1 MSTSSPTDSNRNLE
15 QVPNTGS
22 YQDTKEASIRD
33 FKLCNILLEPLACF
47 AKYPQLLYRLASST
61 EEASTSSAAYDKQ
74 HQGLN
79 ISGNIDFLTYFN
91 ALSTSKWKCYTNL
104 ESAFLHVE
112 LEAVKGEAKGEL
124 QLVGVDEDAVSADWV
139 PHFNLH
145 NDDSAIKQDISVH
158 PIGEAHPFDAS
169 KTPVIFDVEI
179 PFGAVLLASFTLT
192 LAKNSSVRIKNAYY
206 YARVSPQDIRPIKL
220 AIATTTFNNENYIAP
235 NIELFKKEIATK
247 DEPISRASHLFVVD
261 NGRTLVPQEYET
273 DAVSIIPNANVGGS
287 GGFARG
293 MMAALEKGDFTHVL
307 LMDDDVSIQPES
319 FLRTFNLL
327 SLARDTYADA
337 CVNGA
342 MFTIETPNMQ
352 FEDVSQVGPD
362 GQYARIKGNLY
373 MDHLADIAVN
383 EKVIAE
389 RPNTYG
395 AWWFSCIPVAKIVK
409 HGLPLPLF
417 VRLDDVEYGLR
428 LDAHYMTMNGICVWH
443 AGFGDRF
450 RASVDVY
457 QYLRNYLAV
466 MALDNLPFDKLFIL
480 RTRRSMQLYLRM
492 MAYDTAEL
500 MLQALEDYLKGP
512 QFFENPQGE
521 KIMKENGA
529 RNEKLERLPDAL
541 RTATAE
547 HPDYAAPLSAFEID
561 PVMLKENV
569 YVPFWLKLWRT
580 LPYDRHLLPS
590 LLLRKKPATIYYG
603 GFTLPSLALV
613 GTSVL
618 VAADRGGTQAHVRI
632 MDKKR
637 YKSIKRRWKKALK
650 QYKRTYSELRSQ
662 YQQARPNFT
671 SEAFWKEYLDRA
683 LQGTPHPQSDEKK

>member
-1 MSTSSPTDSNRNLE
+1 MNTSSL
-15 QVPNTGS
+15 V
-22 YQDTKEASIRD
+22 D

-47 AKYPQLLYRLASST
+47 SDYPQLLYRAGDK
-61 EEASTSSAAYDKQ
+61 EASYDEA
-74 HQGLN
+74 HHGLN
-79 ISGNIDFLTYFN
+79 VSGKIDFLTYFN
-91 ALSTSKWKCYTNL
+91 ALSTFKWKRYTSL

-112 LEAVKGEAKGEL
+112 LEAVDGEAKGEL
-124 QLVGVDEDAVSADWV
+124 QLIGIDVDAVSADWV
-139 PHFNLH
+139 PRFNLN
-145 NDDSAIKQDISVH
+145 NDESVITQVISTR
-158 PIGEAHPFDAS
+158 PIGEPYPFDAS
-169 KTPVIFDVEI
+169 KGAVLLDIEI
-179 PFGAVLLASFTLT
+179 PFGTLLLASFSLS
-192 LAKNSSVRIKNAYY
+192 LAKGSAVRIRNAYY
-206 YARVSPQDIRPIKL
+206 YVRVSPQNIRPIKL
-220 AIATTTFNNENYIAP
+220 AIVTTTFNNEHYIAP
-235 NIELFKKEIATK
+235 NIELFKQEIAAK
-247 DEPISRASHLFVVD
+247 DEPISHASHLFVVD
-261 NGRTLVPQEYET
+261 NGRTLVAQDYE
-273 DAVSIIPNANVGGS
+273 ANVVSIIPNANVGGS

-293 MMAALEKGDFTHVL
+293 MMAVLEAGDFTHVL

-327 SLARDTYADA
+327 SLAKSSYAEA

-373 MDHLADIAVN
+373 MDHLGDVAVN
-383 EKVIAE
+383 EKVNVE
-389 RPNTYG
+389 GPHTYG
-395 AWWFSCIPVAKIVK
+395 AWWFSCIPVCKVIE

-428 LDAHYMTMNGICVWH
+428 LNARYMTMNGICVWH

-466 MALDNLPFDKLFIL
+466 MAIDNLPYDKLFML

-512 QFFENPQGE
+512 EFFENPQGE
-521 KIMKENGA
+521 NIMKENGA
-529 RNEKLERLPDAL
+529 RNEKLQDFPVAL
-541 RTATAE
+541 RTAAE
-547 HPDYAAPLSAFEID
+547 KHPAYAPYFNEFKID

-590 LLLRKKPATIYYG
+590 FLLKKKPATIYYG
-603 GFTLPSLALV
+603 GFTLPSFALV
-613 GTSVL
+613 GTSAL
-618 VAADRGGTQAHVRI
+618 VAADRTGAQAHVRI
-632 MDKKR
+632 MNKKR
-637 YKSIKRRWKKALK
+637 YKNIKRRWQKALK
-650 QYKRTYSELRSQ
+650 QYKRTFSQ
-662 YQQARPNFT
+662 LHVAYQRARTRFI
-671 SEAFWKEYLDRA
+671 SEAFWKEYLERA
-683 LQGTPHPQSDEKK
+683 LQSANQGDQQSAQDFKKK